1 MHTYLIHVADAAAS
15 REVSTLADFYGVGSL
30 IVSKELT
37 YDVARDSLIKLFAER
52 NLAASAV
59 KVYVSQG
66 YALAQLFDT
75 FDDVEAYADDVCKG
89 SRSLKRIYDSTRVK
103 ADKADKAE
111 GTAEAEAEAPA
122 TALVDVI
129 LANLAHLTDK
139 ADVERVRMAA
149 ASMLSAL

>member
-1 MHTYLIHVADAAAS
+1 MNEYLIHVADAAAS
-15 REVSTLADFYGVGSL
+15 REVSALADFYGVGSL

-37 YDVARDSLIKLFAER
+37 YDVARDSLVTLFAER
-52 NLAASAV
+52 NLSTATV

-66 YALAQLFDT
+66 YALAQLFPT
-75 FDDVEAYADDVCKG
+75 FAAVEAYADDECKG

-103 ADKADKAE
+103 ADKAEGEGEAE
-111 GTAEAEAEAPA
+111 GEAATEAA

-139 ADVERVRMAA
+139 GDIERVRMAA